1 MVIFAMGTLLTP
13 CKDSEGTA
21 HVAYSIIT
29 QYTNVCSIVLSKGY
43 NFLSD
48 ERHGFRTALPLRGLY
63 VIKGANSRLSSV
75 QAIYL
80 RIATAGCL

>member
-43 NFLSD
+43 NF
-48 ERHGFRTALPLRGLY
+48 
-63 VIKGANSRLSSV
+63 SV
-75 QAIYL
+75 TNGMVFAPRFHCEDYP
-80 RIATAGCL
+80 